1 MLLIGEIVTKHINDC
16 PGLDHDRCRICGY
29 IPTEHYLNFLKDQI
43 DKAQKRNTRG
53 EGKEIKAL
61 QSQLAMATAK
71 HRSHKWSIPELS
83 PTNTSNG

>member
-1 MLLIGEIVTKHINDC
+1 MLLIGGTVTNHINDC

-43 DKAQKRNTRG
+43 DKAQKRNFRG

-61 QSQLAMATAK
+61 QSQLSMATAK
-71 HRSHKWSIPELS
+71 HNNHRWQNEI
-83 PTNTSNG
+83 